1 MEKTKL
7 GISISLLGGGLYFI
21 GLMGLTPLI
30 IAVGYVLVMEENQWL
45 KRVAVKAVAVVLFF
59 AILSNAVGLIS
70 DSSSFLTNLVALFRG
85 SINLATVNRL
95 VALLRTVIS
104 FASTLCLLLLGFK
117 AMKMGD
123 VSVGAVDKVID
134 KNR

>member
-21 GLMGLTPLI
+21 GLLGLTPLI

-85 SINLATVNRL
+85 SINLATLNRL

-104 FASTLCLLLLGFK
+104 FISTLCLLLLGLK
-117 AMKMGD
+117 ALKMGD
-123 VSVGAVDKVID
+123 VSVGVVDKVID